1 MSSDCVKRRGSVT
14 TWMNSANTCGAI
26 AMTSPAEST
35 CVSFARASVLGV
47 LSYLRGHKE
56 PGVEAMDHGRP
67 SSISP
72 SRSSSEVSGRSTEPR
87 PTVAMSRTLC
97 DREPSIRGAGDTVPC
112 ASTVTSCPSGKRTP
126 LSSTT
131 TPFCTRPW
139 ETMGNL
145 VQSRVTDADSSD
157 FITRGIREKS
167 VLRQSKWDCAKW
179 WNCRGVGVMQH
190 VKSEQRLTYF
200 TGHTRIALAGRAD
213 WQSLH
218 GIFTNSPCYS
228 DRRGTDSLRTPFR
241 GHFDCL
247 LVPWLAGPRWLCLAD
262 AGSIS
267 GCESNIGSG

>member
-1 MSSDCVKRRGSVT
+1 MSSGCVKRRGSVT

-26 AMTSPAEST
+26 ARTSPAEST
-35 CVSFARASVLGV
+35 CVSITRASVLGV

-97 DREPSIRGAGDTVPC
+97 DREPSIRGAGATVPC

-139 ETMGNL
+139 ETSSSRESLMQTHRIL
-145 VQSRVTDADSSD
+145 SRVAFERKVSCVSRSGTNRALEADHLA
-157 FITRGIREKS
+157 FCTKYRR
-167 VLRQSKWDCAKW
+167 WDLNPHGC
-179 WNCRGVGVMQH
+179 
-190 VKSEQRLTYF
+190 YP
-200 TGHTRIALAGRAD
+200 TG
-213 WQSLH
+213 
-218 GIFTNSPCYS
+218 F
-228 DRRGTDSLRTPFR
+228 
-241 GHFDCL
+241 
-247 LVPWLAGPRWLCLAD
+247 
-262 AGSIS
+262 
-267 GCESNIGSG
+267 